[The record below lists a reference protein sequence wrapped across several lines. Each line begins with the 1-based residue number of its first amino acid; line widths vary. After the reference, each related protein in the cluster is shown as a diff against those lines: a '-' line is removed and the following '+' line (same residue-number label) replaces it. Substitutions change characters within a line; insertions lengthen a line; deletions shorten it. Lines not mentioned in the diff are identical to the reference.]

1 MREGEEEE
9 AGVGTNSEERRWKGK
24 QRKDAAWEKDVGSKG
39 FPWNRSAVVTIIEM
53 GAGTACL
60 YDRGRNEQQERG
72 LMETE
77 GLGVTSRMYRIGTKA
92 GKVEDCMASCAEAL
106 F

>member
-1 MREGEEEE
+1 M
-9 AGVGTNSEERRWKGK
+9 
-24 QRKDAAWEKDVGSKG
+24 GSRG

-60 YDRGRNEQQERG
+60 YDRGRNERQERG
-72 LMETE
+72 LMEME
-77 GLGVTSRMYRIGTKA
+77 GLGITSRLCRVGTKA
-92 GKVEDCMASCAEAL
+92 GKAEDCMASCVEVL